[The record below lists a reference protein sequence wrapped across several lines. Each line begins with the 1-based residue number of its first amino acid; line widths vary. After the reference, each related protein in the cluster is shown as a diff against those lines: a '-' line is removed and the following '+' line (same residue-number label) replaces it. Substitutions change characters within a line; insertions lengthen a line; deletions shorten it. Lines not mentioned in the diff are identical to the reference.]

1 MIWSNIIG
9 TAGESKRMD
18 FLSRFAISTLVEYS
32 AATASGTQQ
41 QSRKIMATE
50 IFKYALTGSYV
61 VLVYWLS
68 WVGMRKT
75 RDISGFAIGNKDM
88 SPYLIGITL
97 AASIASTATFV
108 INPGFVYVHGLS
120 AYLHYGVAGSLGI
133 LSAFLVLSRGFLRL
147 GEEARAV
154 TIPDWIYHRYHHRGF
169 SLFFAFINLL
179 SVSFVVLIL
188 VGCSLLMT
196 GIFPIEQKTAL
207 LVVLIF
213 VFSYVLMGGTYAH
226 AYTNTLQGIMM
237 ILVTLVLFVQG
248 LKYFDGGFF
257 AALRSVGEG
266 YAASY
271 NPDSNLYYDFFSVF
285 GSGFVITFALM
296 LQPHILTKVLYL
308 RSEADIG
315 KFIGTTVV
323 VGTLFTLIL
332 MVGFYARIA
341 GLDIPAQDTVVREY
355 LLFEFSGTVAGELT
369 LTFIF
374 ITLLAAGMS
383 TLDGILVSLSAMVVN
398 DIVTPLTGSSAKGL
412 AWSRWVLV
420 AVGVLGLLVA
430 WNPPALIGLFAQK
443 GVYGLAAASVVP
455 MLFGVLVKG
464 RIPLWIAAGAAFI
477 GLLTHFYLNL
487 FGGVVNPAVSASY
500 AIVLS
505 GFLAGISL
513 LASRALA
520 GSDEKCSAEA

>member
-1 MIWSNIIG
+1 M
-9 TAGESKRMD
+9 T
-18 FLSRFAISTLVEYS
+18 
-32 AATASGTQQ
+32 
-41 QSRKIMATE
+41 TE
-50 IFKYALTGSYV
+50 VFKYVLTGSYV
-61 VLVYWLS
+61 LLVYWLS
-68 WVGMRKT
+68 WIGMRKT
-75 RDISGFAIGNKDM
+75 RDVVGFAIGNKDM

-108 INPGFVYVHGLS
+108 INPGFVYVHGFS

-133 LSAFLVLSRGFLRL
+133 LAAFVILSRGFLRL
-147 GEEARAV
+147 GEENQAV
-154 TIPDWIYHRYHHRGF
+154 TIPDWIYHRYHNRGF

-188 VGCSLLMT
+188 VGCSMLMT
-196 GIFPIEQKTAL
+196 GLFPIEQKPAL
-207 LVVLIF
+207 LLVLLF

-237 ILVTLVLFVQG
+237 MIVTVLLFMQG
-248 LKYFDGGFF
+248 LKYFEGGFF
-257 AALRSVGEG
+257 ESLRTVGKSYALAFNR
-266 YAASY
+266 
-271 NPDSNLYYDFFSVF
+271 DSNLYYNFFSVF
-285 GSGFVITFALM
+285 GSGFIITFALM

-315 KFIGTTVV
+315 KFIFTTVA

-341 GLDIPAQDTVVREY
+341 GLDIPVQDTVVREY
-355 LLFEFSGTVAGELT
+355 LIFEFSGSLVGELT

-398 DIVTPLTGSSAKGL
+398 DIVMPLGGSSSNGL

-420 AVGVLGLLVA
+420 VVGILGLLLA

-443 GVYGLAAASVVP
+443 GVYGLAAASMVP
-455 MLFGVLVKG
+455 MLFGVLIKG
-464 RIPLWIAAGAAFI
+464 PVPLWIVAGAALF
-477 GLLTHFYLNL
+477 GLVAHFYLNL
-487 FGGVVNPAVSASY
+487 FGGVINPAVSASY
-500 AIVLS
+500 AIVGSALIASVALLFVRLS
-505 GFLAGISL
+505 GA
-513 LASRALA
+513 AQ
-520 GSDEKCSAEA
+520 K